1 MSREFLVGRDP
12 ACAFVLSDDT
22 VSGRHAELSLTADG
36 QLFVVDRASRN
47 GTSTVVGGVRKKV
60 RQAVVGRG
68 DSIVFG
74 DCSVPVAD
82 LIAAVQ
88 VANAR
93 DEDARARQ
101 PRQPVTY
108 VRCACGTVKP
118 EGAACPCCG
127 TETRGPRR

>member
-12 ACAFVLSDDT
+12 SCAFVLSDET
-22 VSGRHAELSLTADG
+22 VSSRHAELSLTADG
-36 QLFVVDRASRN
+36 RLFVVDRASRN
-47 GTSTVVGGVRKKV
+47 GTFAVSGGARKKV
-60 RQAVVGRG
+60 RQVVVRRG
-68 DSIVFG
+68 DQVVFG
-74 DCSVPVAD
+74 ECQVPVAD

-93 DEDARARQ
+93 DEDAKARQ

-127 TETRGPRR
+127 NETRGPRR